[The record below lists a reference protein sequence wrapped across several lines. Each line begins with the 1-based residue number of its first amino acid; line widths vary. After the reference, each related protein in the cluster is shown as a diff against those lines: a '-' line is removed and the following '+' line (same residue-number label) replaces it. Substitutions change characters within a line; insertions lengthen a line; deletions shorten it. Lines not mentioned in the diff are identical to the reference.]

1 MIDQLKIYT
10 DSQTFKESM
19 KSGHII
25 IIIKSRKKRRKRD
38 KKRINNSKQEDNR
51 IVIHSVILLE
61 LAKDSLTISFRVH
74 RFSWVSV
81 QKLDTVQFN
90 ETLRDLEILSI
101 KIESLMKINS

>member
-10 DSQTFKESM
+10 DSQTFKESL

-25 IIIKSRKKRRKRD
+25 INKSRKKRRKRD
-38 KKRINNSKQEDNR
+38 KKRQSNSKQEDNR

-61 LAKDSLTISFRVH
+61 SAKDSLTISFRVH
-74 RFSWVSV
+74 LFLWVLV
-81 QKLDTVQFN
+81 QKLDTVQSN

-101 KIESLMKINS
+101 KIESLMKINL

>member
-25 IIIKSRKKRRKRD
+25 INKSRKKRRKRD
-38 KKRINNSKQEDNR
+38 KKRQINSKQEDNR

-61 LAKDSLTISFRVH
+61 SAKDSLTISFRVH
-74 RFSWVSV
+74 LFLWVLV
-81 QKLDTVQFN
+81 QKLDMVQSN

>member
-25 IIIKSRKKRRKRD
+25 IKSRKKRRKRD
-38 KKRINNSKQEDNR
+38 KKRQINSKQEDNR

-61 LAKDSLTISFRVH
+61 SAKDSLTISFRVH

-101 KIESLMKINS
+101 KIESLMKINL